1 MLLCLPGSAGP
12 GQLARTPAVTSGL
25 GRRLEPSGQDT
36 PAGAGSVTAALCSQP
51 CPGRGAGSAERTPL
65 RLHLKGR
72 GRDSPPRPPQA
83 LPGSA
88 AGWAAG
94 WQEGALEVGHVSLG
108 GRLHRRKPEL
118 CLCGYNKPVAWW
130 GNLHA
135 SQVTA
140 AGPGQQC
147 PQPGAPRPLRG
158 AGCAEPPRVGRA
170 GPGGRTTGSLGQG
183 GPGRGPEAA
192 APGQP
197 RRQHQGTCPSC
208 AWGRHRAVPFLHWLC
223 LSVWYSAQGLTR
235 PRHLVLVC

>member
-1 MLLCLPGSAGP
+1 MSPGISRTRAAGKDASGDLRARPAPGAQRPGHPRWGRLGYRRPLL
-12 GQLARTPAVTSGL
+12 PAAPRQGGWVC
-25 GRRLEPSGQDT
+25 RADAP
-36 PAGAGSVTAALCSQP
+36 TAASQ
-51 CPGRGAGSAERTPL
+51 G
-65 RLHLKGR
+65 KGK
-72 GRDSPPRPPQA
+72 GQPPPDPPRPFRAQR
-83 LPGSA
+83 PGGRP
-88 AGWAAG
+88 AGRRVPWRWATFP
-94 WQEGALEVGHVSLG
+94 SG

-158 AGCAEPPRVGRA
+158 AGCAEPPRVGQA

-197 RRQHQGTCPSC
+197 RGQHQGTCPSC
-208 AWGRHRAVPFLHWLC
+208 AWGRHRPFHFCTGSVC
-223 LSVWYSAQGLTR
+223 LSGTQRRA
-235 PRHLVLVC
+235 

>member
-1 MLLCLPGSAGP
+1 MSPGISRTRAAGKDASGDLRARPAPGAQRPGHPRWGRLGYRRPLL
-12 GQLARTPAVTSGL
+12 PAVPRQG
-25 GRRLEPSGQDT
+25 GW
-36 PAGAGSVTAALCSQP
+36 V
-51 CPGRGAGSAERTPL
+51 GRGAGSAERMPL

-72 GRDSPPRPPQA
+72 GKDSPPRPPQA

-140 AGPGQQC
+140 ASPGQQC

-197 RRQHQGTCPSC
+197 RGQHQGTCPSC
-208 AWGRHRAVPFLHWLC
+208 AWGRHRLFHFCTGSVC
-223 LSVWYSAQGLTR
+223 LSGTQRRA
-235 PRHLVLVC
+235 